1 MSLVAAI
8 QMNSGP
14 DVAHNLETAFKLVRG
29 AADRGAR
36 LVVLP
41 ENFSYMADDEAGRYD
56 TALAWHESV
65 EDFLSDTAKALS
77 ISLIGGTT
85 LIPVPDLAQVRNTS
99 LVYDENGAC
108 VGSYDKMHLFDVDLG
123 RGESYRESDYAVPGE
138 RLVTVD
144 SPVGRVGL
152 SVCYDLRFPE
162 LYRALG
168 ARGAELF
175 TVPSAF
181 AVTTGRVH
189 WRVLLKARAIE
200 NLAYVVAPAQ
210 VGRHPGG
217 RMTYG
222 HTLIIGPWGEVLGE
236 RPDGAGVVLARVN
249 RGELRRLR
257 ERFPSLSHRRLGDSE
272 VNGGRRAD

>member
-14 DVAHNLETAFKLVRG
+14 DVARNLESAFDLVRS

-41 ENFSYMADDEAGRYD
+41 ENFSYMADDEAVRYD
-56 TALAWHESV
+56 TAV
-65 EDFLSDTAKALS
+65 EWQARVADFLSSTAKACS
-77 ISLIGGTT
+77 VSLVGGTT
-85 LIPVPDLAQVRNTS
+85 LIPVPDLGQVRNTS

-108 VGSYDKMHLFDVDLG
+108 VESYDKMHLFDVDLG
-123 RGESYRESDYAVPGE
+123 RGESYCESDYAVPGE
-138 RLVTVD
+138 RLATVD
-144 SPVGRVGL
+144 SPVGCVGL

-189 WRVLLKARAIE
+189 WHVLLKARAIE

-210 VGRHPGG
+210 VGQHPGG

-222 HTLIIGPWGEVLGE
+222 HTLIIGPWGETLGE
-236 RPDGAGVVLARVN
+236 RPDGSGVVLARVD
-249 RGELRRLR
+249 RDELRRLR
-257 ERFPSLSHRRLGDSE
+257 ERFPSLKHRRLGD
-272 VNGGRRAD
+272 